1 MCRRRSFAGGALD
14 GVRYAAMILP
24 LELLIADD
32 SNRYELCSAAMRR
45 ANQLSLAADE
55 DVEANGGKVVSTA
68 VKQILTKKVRYE
80 IERTSL

>member
-1 MCRRRSFAGGALD
+1 
-14 GVRYAAMILP
+14 MILP

-45 ANQLSLAADE
+45 ASQLSIAADE
-55 DVEANGGKVVSTA
+55 EVKANGGNVVSTA

-80 IERTSL
+80 IERTTV

>member
-1 MCRRRSFAGGALD
+1 
-14 GVRYAAMILP
+14 MILP
-24 LELLIADD
+24 LDLLIADD

-55 DVEANGGKVVSTA
+55 DVEANDGKVVSTA

-80 IERTSL
+80 IERTKPLSDA

>member
-1 MCRRRSFAGGALD
+1 
-14 GVRYAAMILP
+14 MILP
-24 LELLIADD
+24 LDLLIADD
-32 SNRYELCSAAMRR
+32 SNRYELCSASMRR